1 MEALKHLDLNNNE
14 NIKTHGTQG
23 RVHQSKFIALNA
35 FIKKEKKTK
44 INEPIFNYGS
54 WKTNKCE
61 ENKRQETVRTANIH
75 STITICHVL
84 F

>member
-23 RVHQSKFIALNA
+23 RVHQTKFIALNA

-44 INEPIFNYGS
+44 IN
-54 WKTNKCE
+54 
-61 ENKRQETVRTANIH
+61 
-75 STITICHVL
+75 
-84 F
+84 

>member
-23 RVHQSKFIALNA
+23 RVHQNKFVALNA

-44 INEPIFNYGS
+44 INEPNIQL
-54 WKTNKCE
+54 WQL
-61 ENKRQETVRTANIH
+61 ENKQM
-75 STITICHVL
+75 
-84 F
+84 

>member
-44 INEPIFNYGS
+44 INEPNIQL
-54 WKTNKCE
+54 WQL
-61 ENKRQETVRTANIH
+61 ENKQM
-75 STITICHVL
+75 
-84 F
+84 